1 MRVST
6 ETATAGIVGLLENIE
21 KRLVLRLMK
30 SSGKQPFLLVFI
42 IVFLSMNKKG
52 KKKVEPEKDEN
63 YWRVLGGL

>member
-1 MRVST
+1 
-6 ETATAGIVGLLENIE
+6 VGLLEKIE

-30 SSGKQPFLLVFI
+30 SSGKQPFLLVLI
-42 IVFLSMNKKG
+42 IVFLSMNKKT